1 MVSPTIIRQL
11 EGIVGKERCLTAEE
25 DRMVYSHDVYCES
38 KPEVVILPTNR
49 EEVAEVLK
57 LANRERVPVTPRG
70 SASGLSGMCVPA
82 EGGIVMAM
90 SKMNK
95 ILEINKEDRLA
106 VVEPGVITNDLQV
119 AVEAQGAFYPPD
131 PASQTICQIGGNVA
145 TNAGGPRC
153 VKYGV
158 TRDYLLGLEAVLPSG
173 EFIKAGGRPIKN
185 VTGYDVTRLLCGSE
199 GTLAVITKIIVKLIA
214 KPEARRTLLV
224 AFRAIDDAST
234 TVSRIM
240 AAGIV
245 PRALELMD
253 QRYVQNCERM
263 YHLGLPTEAAAM
275 LIIEV
280 DGFAETVDRQAKIA
294 REFCEKQ
301 GAFQIKL
308 AETEEE
314 ADKMWYARKIGSV
327 ALYRL
332 SKTMVTED
340 ATVPISQIPTMTR
353 KLKELEKK
361 YNMVIYLLAHA
372 GDGNMHPL
380 MTYDPGNKD
389 ESHRVE
395 NIIREIFEASIG
407 LGGTITGEHG
417 VGLAKKEFLPL
428 EYGET
433 ERTLWRNIKKTFDPN
448 GILNPGKFV

>member
-1 MVSPTIIRQL
+1 MLNKSILNELQDL
-11 EGIVGKERCLTAEE
+11 VGKDRCLTAPE
-25 DRMVYSHDVYCES
+25 DLMVYSHDVFCQS
-38 KPEVVILPTNR
+38 KPDVVILPTTT
-49 EEVAEVLK
+49 EEVSRILK
-57 LANRERVPVTPRG
+57 IANREKIPVTPRG
-70 SASGLSGMCVPA
+70 SATGLSGMCVPA
-82 EGGIVMAM
+82 QGGIVMAM

-95 ILEINKEDRLA
+95 ILEVNPEDRLA
-106 VVEPGVITNDLQV
+106 IAEPGVITNDLQV
-119 AVEAQGAFYPPD
+119 AVEAVGSFYPPD
-131 PASQTICQIGGNVA
+131 PASQTICQLGGNVA

-173 EFIKAGGRPIKN
+173 EVVKAGGRPIKN

-224 AFRAIDDAST
+224 AFRSIDDAST

-253 QRYVQNCERM
+253 QRYIRNCENM

-280 DGFAETVDRQAKIA
+280 DGFAETVDRQANIA
-294 REFCEKQ
+294 WEFCENE
-301 GAFQIKL
+301 GAFDIRL
-308 AETEEE
+308 AQTEAE
-314 ADKMWYARKIGSV
+314 ADRMWYARKIGSV

-340 ATVPISQIPTMTR
+340 ATVPISQIPAMVR
-353 KLKELEKK
+353 RLNEIEKK

-389 ESHRVE
+389 EAERVD
-395 NIIREIFEASIG
+395 NIIREIFEASIA
-407 LGGTITGEHG
+407 LGGTLTGEHG
-417 VGLAKKEFLPL
+417 IGLAKKPFMHL
-428 EYGET
+428 EISPT
-433 ERTLWRNIKKTFDPN
+433 ELDLWKNIKKSFDPN
-448 GILNPGKFV
+448 GIMNPGKFV